1 MDHAHGCR
9 LPDRPLNAVS
19 LEKRNSQSRAQQR
32 LGGSAEATGTTCR
45 RALRRGKGGGGAVS
59 RSHPP
64 CEDIGVKNR
73 KHSGRVV
80 QVGPIKAVRCEV
92 EGKVELRKNRL
103 MRCFSAPNAVSKA
116 KGQLHAQT
124 RARQDATQER
134 KLREQVRVLLP
145 ICLPVCLSAYLSA
158 CLPAGLLW
166 KTGDG
171 SAGRTLRLRGPL
183 CASVCLCVP
192 LCAWL

>member
-1 MDHAHGCR
+1 M
-9 LPDRPLNAVS
+9 L
-19 LEKRNSQSRAQQR
+19 
-32 LGGSAEATGTTCR
+32 
-45 RALRRGKGGGGAVS
+45 
-59 RSHPP
+59 
-64 CEDIGVKNR
+64 
-73 KHSGRVV
+73 
-80 QVGPIKAVRCEV
+80 
-92 EGKVELRKNRL
+92 
-103 MRCFSAPNAVSKA
+103 FSANAVSKA

-171 SAGRTLRLRGPL
+171 SAGRTD
-183 CASVCLCVP
+183 LCVP
-192 LCAWL
+192 LCVCVPLCAIYSHLYINGYKPFIYENASLYQDRLGRNIGKPLKKRMPFSHLCDARDEGSACSNGRCSFFSRYACPEPVLVKLLGF